1 MPSAKM
7 FLPTMGGWDSAG
19 LPSGYG
25 VLASTNITA
34 GTHQMS
40 PVIQA
45 ASPMYG
51 PPAETSPPI
60 SNLLRRDPLP
70 SQQSAPRTS
79 PLVPTGEH
87 GHPRRASTPLFAT
100 ASASTTYPAPPPPFV
115 IPVAGPSTPSLYQ
128 RRQQP
133 NQGDPSRTLADPLP
147 WSMASPSSTAIDPRL
162 PPFSPQHPVQRPDAA
177 VQSLAELALHRP
189 PSRPQP
195 VKLPKPS
202 IAALRYLRG
211 DRVVGQI
218 MLSRYFDGTDTQNE
232 ALYKSLMEDLDKLET
247 IGHPLE
253 AGTRAAPLRTAETR
267 AVDGPARTAPAH
279 DRPSSAVPDKPSPT
293 TLSINT
299 CPALAGPGSFTRS
312 VQSDRPEP
320 ILTPSATPSPLFASH
335 PLETRTSDPRPASDS
350 TTAQTSGLS
359 LKLKFRRPPPTASV
373 ARTDPEPGSDA
384 DDTPLAQQQPR
395 KKRRTLSPRPA
406 SPTRVYASEEI
417 QTPRTNDDAPPDVA
431 TESQTGGSSAEGPMS
446 DDDLPVALLRRSP
459 VRRRP
464 SSRTFSLAPEGSP
477 TSQAGVPRLPRST
490 SLPVGVAE
498 AASIS
503 TMTVLSPT
511 IVAVLDGPPSSI
523 PFPVQTSSQ
532 PQVQGENRSASSSG
546 MEDAPAGGVS
556 LAAPPAAPLQS
567 RSEIAIEASATGM
580 ESSSADRPT
589 AQYPTLAENSPA
601 EVQESTEA
609 IVDRSAKAEGP
620 ATDIPAN
627 GGSLSASD
635 GPSGV
640 EHAVGDAEEGVE
652 MDIDEPVGAESVA
665 RRPSTI
671 SPPPVPQTL
680 SMEVAQEIAT
690 TDEDPSRASS
700 GARDVV
706 EPEEEPPVD
715 DHDVCGSTSGRP
727 AEAVA
732 NVPALRLPSPSTSQ
746 VQPEPPRLPSLPVV
760 DHISTPAV
768 VNEEQDV
775 AIEVNGPR
783 ALSPISPVVN
793 ESSPSAPQP
802 QTPPDPSTDLNR
814 LPPHSLVDE
823 IVPQAPLEPAR
834 SHSVKAA
841 APAVATPAPA
851 SHPSPEPLTHPAEL
865 DEAPRM
871 DINDAAQALETPPPP
886 ADRPASPPPQLAPT
900 PPSSAPPQP
909 RLKAR
914 PPPSKMYAPP
924 PKVFT
929 STSFVPFQPVSQR
942 SDVAADDAQARIDAL
957 LGKWSM
963 GGRKKKEDGT
973 VAGVVDLGW
982 VWK

>member
-511 IVAVLDGPPSSI
+511 IVA
-523 PFPVQTSSQ
+523 
-532 PQVQGENRSASSSG
+532 
-546 MEDAPAGGVS
+546 
-556 LAAPPAAPLQS
+556 
-567 RSEIAIEASATGM
+567 
-580 ESSSADRPT
+580 
-589 AQYPTLAENSPA
+589 
-601 EVQESTEA
+601 
-609 IVDRSAKAEGP
+609 
-620 ATDIPAN
+620 
-627 GGSLSASD
+627 
-635 GPSGV
+635 
-640 EHAVGDAEEGVE
+640 
-652 MDIDEPVGAESVA
+652 
-665 RRPSTI
+665 
-671 SPPPVPQTL
+671 
-680 SMEVAQEIAT
+680 T
-690 TDEDPSRASS
+690 TDEDPSRAST

-706 EPEEEPPVD
+706 KPEEEPPVD

-746 VQPEPPRLPSLPVV
+746 VQPETPRLPSPPVV
-760 DHISTPAV
+760 NPISTPAV